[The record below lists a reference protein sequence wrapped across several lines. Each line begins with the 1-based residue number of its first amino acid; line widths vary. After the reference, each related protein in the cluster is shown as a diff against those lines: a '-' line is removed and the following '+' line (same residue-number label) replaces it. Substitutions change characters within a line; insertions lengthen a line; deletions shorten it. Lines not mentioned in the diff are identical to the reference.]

1 MLSISIQ
8 RPTKVRRAFLVGF
21 VVLVVFALSGLGFYG
36 SAQSEAPVVG
46 PNVRS
51 FAGGA
56 ITILQ
61 LGKAVPAPS
70 DVVVAVSTSAVA
82 SKVTVTI
89 TGFTHACWNDVDIL
103 LQGPTGGTDGA
114 DVMILSDVGDCTSAP
129 PASGP
134 VNITLD
140 DAAASSLGT
149 GALASGTFKPTNLE
163 GDTFDTGAE
172 PWPDLPRSG
181 TTLAFFNGL
190 NVNGTWH
197 LWVLDDTGGDAGSI
211 ASWSLNITFGP
222 TLARMFGGSAVV
234 DDDGVV
240 ELKWQ
245 TSHEVDNLG
254 FNIYRE
260 VGGQRTRVNKQ
271 IIAGSALVAG
281 QGTSMTAGRN
291 YRWRDAAAQPGK
303 QVQYWIEA
311 EDINGGSLL
320 SGPFIPA
327 HAPGK
332 LTPQPPASTLGDLG
346 RPSGS
351 GRVSLMNVQAAPPG
365 QTAFKIG
372 VKQSGYYRVNQADL
386 VTAGFSSGID
396 PRNLQ
401 LFEDG
406 SERPIFVQGE
416 QDGRLDAGDYI
427 EFYGRSLDTAYTDT
441 HVYQLV
447 AGSGPGLRIKR
458 AKGKGKTTGP
468 DSFLFTTELRERSVY
483 FPGFKNGE
491 REKFFG
497 AVVARQPVERNLPLQ
512 HIDTEAPS
520 PATMDIGL
528 QGVTAGE
535 HNVKVNLNSVD
546 IGSVR
551 FDGKAAGN
559 ARIEVPHSMLKE
571 GNNAIK
577 LTAEGGDSDVSLL
590 SAVRLS
596 YWHTYAADDGSL
608 EFTAAGSQRVNI
620 TGFASSSIRVLD
632 VTDAAKDGVREVA
645 GTVAQDGSGFSV
657 GVNVPGSGVRTLLA
671 FAGDRIGAP
680 ASIGADIPSSWRKRS
695 NSADIVIFTRE
706 DFFPALEPLKTH
718 RESQGYQVA
727 LVNIEDV
734 YDEFGFGNKSPQAI
748 KDFLEYATTKW
759 KGKPRFALF
768 AGDSSFDPKN
778 YLGEGFFD
786 IVPTKLI
793 ETQYLETASDDWF
806 ADFNDDGLPEM
817 AVGRLP
823 VRTAGE
829 LSALVRKIVGYD
841 SAAPSSDV
849 LLISDNDGA
858 FDFEGQNVALQGL
871 IPGHTNR
878 IDRSTTDDATAR
890 MQLLGYLNSGQ
901 RIVNYFGHG
910 SLDIWRD
917 NILTS
922 GDALSL
928 SNSGRLSLFVPM
940 TCLNGYFHDTVVDS
954 LAEAMLKAPNGG
966 AVAAW
971 ASTGMC
977 DLGEQAILN
986 REFYRLLFGNSIT
999 LGEAAMRAK
1008 ALVQDKDVRRT
1019 WVLLG
1024 DPATKLR

>member
-1 MLSISIQ
+1 MLSISIL
-8 RPTKVRRAFLVGF
+8 RPAKVRRGFLVGL
-21 VVLVVFALSGLGFYG
+21 VVLVVFALSGLGFNG
-36 SAQSEAPVVG
+36 SAQSEAPVTG

-56 ITILQ
+56 ITINQ
-61 LGKAVPAPS
+61 SGIATPYPS
-70 DVVVAVSTSAVA
+70 DIVVAVSTSATI
-82 SKVTVTI
+82 SGLTVTL
-89 TGFTHACWNDVDIL
+89 TNFSHEFPDDVDMV
-103 LQGPTGGTDGA
+103 LQGPTA
-114 DVMILSDVGDCTSAP
+114 DSNTQDVTIWSDVGGD
-129 PASGP
+129 PAGSP
-134 VNITLD
+134 TVTITLD
-140 DAAASSLGT
+140 DAAAASLPDNGP
-149 GALASGTFKPTNLE
+149 LVSGTFKPTNNE
-163 GDTFDTGAE
+163 GDETLNVPGPTV
-172 PWPDLPRSG
+172 PRSG
-181 TTLAFFNGL
+181 TTLGFFNGT
-190 NVNGTWH
+190 NANGTWR
-197 LWVLDDTGGDAGSI
+197 LWVQDDTGGDAGSI
-211 ASWSLNITFGP
+211 GSWSINITFGP

-254 FNIYRE
+254 FNIIRE

-291 YRWRDAAAQPGK
+291 YRWRDAAAQPGQ

-311 EDINGGSLL
+311 EDTNGGSLL

-327 HAPGK
+327 YAPGK
-332 LTPQPPASTLGDLG
+332 LTPQPPSSTLGDLG

-406 SERPIFVQGE
+406 IERPIFVQGE
-416 QDGRLDAGDYI
+416 QDGRLDAGDYV

-441 HVYQLV
+441 HVYQLA
-447 AGSGPGLRIKR
+447 AGSGPGSRIKR
-458 AKGKGKTTGP
+458 AKGKGKTTVP

-497 AVVARQPVERNLPLQ
+497 AVVARQPVERNLRVQ
-512 HIDTEAPS
+512 HIDTDASS
-520 PATMDIGL
+520 PATLDVGL
-528 QGVTAGE
+528 QGVTASE

-559 ARIEVPHSMLKE
+559 ARIEVPHSILKE
-571 GNNAIK
+571 GDNAIK

-596 YWHTYAADDGSL
+596 YWHTYAADDNSL

-632 VTDAAKDGVREVA
+632 VTDAAKDGVREVS
-645 GTVAQDGSGFSV
+645 GTVAQDGNGFSV
-657 GVNVPGSGVRTLLA
+657 SVNVPKGGVRTLLA
-671 FAGDRIGAP
+671 FAGDRIGVP
-680 ASIGADIPSSWRKRS
+680 SSIAADIPSSWRKAS
-695 NSADIVIFTRE
+695 NRADIVILTRE
-706 DFFPALEPLKTH
+706 DFFPALEALKTH

-727 LVNIEDV
+727 LVNIEDI

-748 KDFLEYATTKW
+748 KDFLSYATTKW

-768 AGDSSFDPKN
+768 AGDSSYDPKN
-778 YLGEGFFD
+778 YLGEGFLD
-786 IVPTKLI
+786 IVSTKLI
-793 ETQYLETASDDWF
+793 ETQFLETASDDWF
-806 ADFNDDGLPEM
+806 VDFNDDGSPEM

-823 VRTAGE
+823 VRTAAE

-841 SAAPSSDV
+841 SAAPSADV

-858 FDFEGQNVALQGL
+858 FDFEGQTVALQGL
-871 IPGHTNR
+871 IPGNVNTNR

-1008 ALVQDKDVRRT
+1008 ALVRDKDVRRT